1 VIWNP
6 FQGNLPI
13 YKRGIPFFLPSPG
26 DGAVGYT
33 IVISGSDIENNST
46 KRYSSKVA
54 MRLEQIK
61 E

>member
-1 VIWNP
+1 VISNS

-13 YKRGIPFFLPSPG
+13 YKRGIPFFLPSLG
-26 DGAVGYT
+26 DGTVGDT
-33 IVISGSDIENNST
+33 IVISGNDIENNST

-54 MRLEQIK
+54 MRHEQIK